1 MNEEKLE
8 SPYTINAIDVIDV
21 ILEINREILST
32 LETDK
37 LHFLIVKKIS
47 EVIKDT
53 RCSII
58 HVDNNRKT
66 GCILATCEDPELKN
80 ITIDLSKYPE
90 ITKAIEEDTT
100 IIIKDVGDSKVIKE
114 FREGLLNIGIQSII
128 VIPIHYAEGTTGILY
143 LKTLRRGWQLSESEI
158 KTCQIVANMA
168 SVALRNAHL
177 FNIVKEEKKLLEK
190 MAVTDGLTMLYNH
203 SYFVK
208 RLTEEFKRTKRY
220 GTQLAFLMID
230 IDDFK
235 KINDSYGH
243 QKGDIILQK
252 VAMVIKKS
260 VRETDIVARY
270 GGEEFSVIL
279 PHTNKEDAA
288 NLANRIRVSVQNYK
302 PETFNGE
309 VSITVSVGV
318 SIYPATGIESVDEL
332 IRCADDRLYQAK
344 CNGKNAVVCV

>member
-1 MNEEKLE
+1 MADKKLE
-8 SPYTINAIDVIDV
+8 APYAIDAID
-21 ILEINREILST
+21 ILLEINREIFST
-32 LETDK
+32 LETEN
-37 LHFLIVKKIS
+37 LLFLIVKKIS

-58 HVDNNRKT
+58 HVDKNRNT
-66 GCILATCEDPELKN
+66 GHILATCEDPELKT

-90 ITKAIEEDTT
+90 ITKAIEEDNTV
-100 IIIKDVGDSKVIKE
+100 IIKDVGDSQVIKE
-114 FREGLLNIGIQSII
+114 FRESLLNIGIQSII

-143 LKTLRRGWQLSESEI
+143 LKTLRRGRRLSENEI

-168 SVALRNAHL
+168 AVALRNAHL
-177 FNIVKEEKKLLEK
+177 FNVVKEEKVLLEK

-203 SYFVK
+203 RYFVK
-208 RLTEEFKRTKRY
+208 RLNEEFKRTKRY

-230 IDDFK
+230 LDDFK
-235 KINDSYGH
+235 NINDTYGH
-243 QKGDIILQK
+243 QKGDIILHK
-252 VAMVIKKS
+252 VARIIKKS

-279 PHTNKEDAA
+279 PHTNREDAV
-288 NLANRIRVSVQNYK
+288 NLANRIRASVQNFK
-302 PETFNGE
+302 PETFGGD

-318 SIYPATGIESVDEL
+318 SIYPYNGIESVDEL

-344 CNGKNAVVCV
+344 CNGKNAVVSV